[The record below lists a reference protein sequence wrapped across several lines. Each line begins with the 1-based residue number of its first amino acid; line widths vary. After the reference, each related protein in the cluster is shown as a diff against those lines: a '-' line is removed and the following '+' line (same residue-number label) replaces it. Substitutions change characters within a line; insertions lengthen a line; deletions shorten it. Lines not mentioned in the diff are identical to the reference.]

1 MLPYSQNACHCRR
14 RVARGADIMRARSSR
29 PLSPGVVEGP
39 RFLPPDP
46 TAELVRRNNAAARVR
61 PESIFMTGLS
71 DKAFDTLTA
80 RLVSPAQT
88 TRVSQLI
95 PFRQLGR
102 NIALLSLIDIVALS
116 TPLHWSGPFACAV
129 QRKLQI
135 IDSAWYVRINRDE
148 RIAG

>member
-1 MLPYSQNACHCRR
+1 MFPIARTLVIAKDARRAAQISCALALPGHYL
-14 RVARGADIMRARSSR
+14 
-29 PLSPGVVEGP
+29 PVVEGP

-46 TAELVRRNNAAARVR
+46 TTELVRQNDAAARVR